1 MGKTIKR
8 KLSPSLKAK
17 VAVEALKE
25 LKTIPE
31 IASSNSVHS
40 SQVQK
45 WKKLLKEK
53 IPEIFTEGNS
63 RKDTAKDELID
74 ELYKQIGKLQVE
86 NEWLKKN
93 TEYFR

>member
-1 MGKTIKR
+1 VGKTIRR
-8 KLSPSLKAK
+8 KLSPSFKAK
-17 VAVEALKE
+17 VAVEALRE
-25 LKTIPE
+25 VKTIPE
-31 IASSNSVHS
+31 IASSNSVHA

-45 WKKLLKEK
+45 WKKELKEK

-74 ELYKQIGKLQVE
+74 ELYKQIGKLQME

-93 TEYFR
+93 TDYFG

>member
-1 MGKTIKR
+1 VGKTIRR
-8 KLSPSLKAK
+8 KLSPSFKAK

-31 IASSNSVHS
+31 IASSNSVHA

-45 WKKLLKEK
+45 WKKELKEK
-53 IPEIFTEGNS
+53 ISGIFSEGNS

-86 NEWLKKN
+86 NEWLKKS
-93 TEYFR
+93 TDYFG

>member
-1 MGKTIKR
+1 VGKSIRR
-8 KLSPSLKAK
+8 KLSPSFKAK

-31 IASSNSVHS
+31 IASSNSVHA

-45 WKKLLKEK
+45 WKKELKEK
-53 IPEIFTEGNS
+53 IHEIFSEGSS

-93 TEYFR
+93 TDYFG

>member
-1 MGKTIKR
+1 MGKTIRR
-8 KLSPSLKAK
+8 KLSPSFKAK

-31 IASSNSVHS
+31 IASSNSVHA

-45 WKKLLKEK
+45 WKKELKEK
-53 IPEIFTEGNS
+53 IYDIFSEGSS
-63 RKDTAKDELID
+63 RKDTTKDELID

-93 TEYFR
+93 TDYFG

>member
-1 MGKTIKR
+1 VGKTIRR
-8 KLSPSLKAK
+8 KLSPSFKAK

-31 IASSNSVHS
+31 IASSNSVHA

-45 WKKLLKEK
+45 WKKELKEK
-53 IPEIFTEGNS
+53 IPEIFSEGNS
-63 RKDTAKDELID
+63 RKDTTKDELID

-93 TEYFR
+93 TDYFG

>member
-1 MGKTIKR
+1 VGKTIRR
-8 KLSPSLKAK
+8 KLSPSFKAK

-25 LKTIPE
+25 LKTIPQ
-31 IASSNSVHS
+31 IASANSVHA

-45 WKKLLKEK
+45 WKKELKEK
-53 IPEIFTEGNS
+53 ISDIFSEGNG
-63 RKDTAKDELID
+63 RKDTSKDELID

-93 TEYFR
+93 TDYFG